1 MKKWEYRIVT
11 SDDVQGSG
19 FFKTVEREAVQA
31 HFNELGEQG
40 WEVVNV
46 QFVEAMGAFAVR
58 ALLKRE
64 RPG

>member
-31 HFNELGEQG
+31 HLNELGEQG
-40 WEVVNV
+40 WEVVNA
-46 QFVEAMGAFAVR
+46 QFSDFAGALSLR